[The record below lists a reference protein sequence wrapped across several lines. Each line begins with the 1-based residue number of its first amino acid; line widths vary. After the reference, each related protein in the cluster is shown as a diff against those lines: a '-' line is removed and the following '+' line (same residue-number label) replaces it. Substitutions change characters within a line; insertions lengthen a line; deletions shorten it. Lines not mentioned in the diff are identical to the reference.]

1 MKKILFLCDGDNYP
15 HGAFQFLKMMNAQ
28 EPIFLKGIF
37 FNAIDYEQLITL
49 SYLPLTAPYERMKT
63 AEIQDVERS
72 KEEFKKDCLHAGIKF
87 LIHEKNEEWNREL
100 LVKESRYSD
109 CMVISEDLFMSQ
121 LLDTQPNF
129 FMQELLHGSECP
141 VAIIPE
147 KFHEPDRLVFAF
159 DGKKE
164 SIHALKQFTYLFPKY
179 MDLPAQYVYVSEDE
193 EEFPDEELLK
203 EFSRCH
209 NNAAGFAKLTF
220 DPKKYFATWLE
231 YRKNAILVTG
241 SYSRS
246 SISNLMRSSFTDHV
260 IREHACPIFV
270 AHV

>member
-1 MKKILFLCDGDNYP
+1 MKKILFLSDGDNYP
-15 HGAFQFLKMMNAQ
+15 HGAFKFLKTMNAQ

-37 FNAIDYEQLITL
+37 FNAIDYEQMISL
-49 SYLPLTAPYERMKT
+49 SYLPLSAPYEKMKA
-63 AEIQDVERS
+63 AELHDVEES
-72 KEEFKKDCLHAGIKF
+72 KDMFKRDCTAAGIKF
-87 LIHEKNEEWNREL
+87 IIHEQNEEWNREL
-100 LVKESRYSD
+100 LVKESRYAD

-129 FMQELLHGSECP
+129 FMQELLRGSECP
-141 VAIIPE
+141 VMIVPE
-147 KFHEPDRLVFAF
+147 NYHEPERFVFAF

-179 MDLPAQYVYVSEDE
+179 MDLPAQYVFINEKD
-193 EEFPDEELLK
+193 EEFPDEELLR

-209 NNAAGFAKLTF
+209 NNAVGFAKLTF
-220 DPKKYFATWLE
+220 DPKKYFTTWLE
-231 YRKNAILVTG
+231 YKKNAILITG

-246 SISNLMRSSFTDHV
+246 AFSNLMKSSFTDHV
-260 IREHACPIFV
+260 IRQYSCPIFV